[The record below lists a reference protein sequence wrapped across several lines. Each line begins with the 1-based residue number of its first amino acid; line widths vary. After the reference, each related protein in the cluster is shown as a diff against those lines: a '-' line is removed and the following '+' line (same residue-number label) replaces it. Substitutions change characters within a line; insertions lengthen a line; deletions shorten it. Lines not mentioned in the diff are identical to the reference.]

1 METIFDHNV
10 TGIELEMLKSF
21 IPCNVI
27 KDKDDYI
34 EETDGDKSCTDLYH
48 LYVLRGENRLAEK
61 YLVRI
66 KNPQYR
72 NILSAF

>member
-21 IPCNVI
+21 IPNYGI
-27 KDKDDYI
+27 KDRDDYI
-34 EETDGDKSCTDLYH
+34 EEADRDKSCTDLYH
-48 LYVLRGENRLAEK
+48 LYVLRGENNTAEK
-61 YLVRI
+61 YFVQI
-66 KNPQYR
+66 KNPQYK

>member
-10 TGIELEMLKSF
+10 TGIELEMLNSF
-21 IPCNVI
+21 IPSNVI
-27 KDKDDYI
+27 KSREIYI
-34 EETDGDKSCTDLYH
+34 EEVDGDISCTDLYH
-48 LYVLRGENRLAEK
+48 LYVLRGENSTAEK
-61 YLVRI
+61 YLMRI